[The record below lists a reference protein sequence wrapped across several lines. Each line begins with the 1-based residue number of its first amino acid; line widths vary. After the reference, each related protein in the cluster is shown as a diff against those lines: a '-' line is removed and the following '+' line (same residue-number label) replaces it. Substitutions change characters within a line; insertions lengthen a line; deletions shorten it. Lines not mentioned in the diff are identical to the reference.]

1 MSHNSVHP
9 SAQKLGG
16 PMTESPDIQIN
27 STIKEEMDYVQR
39 LALDL
44 RDVLRQQRE
53 ALKDSGFR
61 LPPGTTTTL
70 NEIARRIEM
79 VNSRLGNLE
88 HERDQY
94 RALADVASL

>member
-1 MSHNSVHP
+1 
-9 SAQKLGG
+9 
-16 PMTESPDIQIN
+16 MTESPDIQIN
-27 STIKEEMDYVQR
+27 NTLKEELDYVQR

-53 ALKDSGFR
+53 ALKDTGFR

-70 NEIARRIEM
+70 NEIGRRVELASAR
-79 VNSRLGNLE
+79 LAGLE

-94 RALADVASL
+94 RALADVASLINSSLELSQVLNE